1 MKCIL
6 FIALLLPSFL
16 WAQENN
22 KKKNS
27 IQIIKGI
34 GIGHQILENSPWIS
48 SETCMDWTESS
59 KAGLNYRFGI
69 DYQRQII
76 GGLSVKIGGRFSMW
90 SLNDVTTVTNCYI
103 CCTGGCGFGLEEEKL
118 RQYYVEMPLA
128 LQYKFGKKKLQFYV
142 EIGVN
147 PMLDITNNDYSTD
160 NDDSRNKDP
169 FYVALQVGTGLS
181 YQLSNNC
188 SLFGQ
193 VSSRV
198 QTKKLEVLNSNYGYW
213 NTSYGHLYEIG
224 LELGVG
230 FSF

>member
-1 MKCIL
+1 MKHIL

-34 GIGHQILENSPWIS
+34 GIGHQILDNSSQITS
-48 SETCMDWTESS
+48 ATCRGWVESS

-69 DYQRQII
+69 DYQRQIV
-76 GGLSVKIGGRFSMW
+76 GGLSVKIGGRFSKW
-90 SLNDVTTVTNCYI
+90 SLSDVSTITDCYI
-103 CCTGGCGFGLEEEKL
+103 CCTGDCGFGLVEEEL

-147 PMLDITNNDYSTD
+147 PMLDVSNTNYSTGTD
-160 NDDSRNKDP
+160 YSRNKEP
-169 FYVALQVGTGLS
+169 FYIALQVGTGLS
-181 YQLSNNC
+181 YQLSNNW

-193 VSSRV
+193 ISSRV
-198 QTKKLEVLNSNYGYW
+198 QTKELEVIGSNYGYW
-213 NTSYGHLYEIG
+213 NTTYGHLYEIG